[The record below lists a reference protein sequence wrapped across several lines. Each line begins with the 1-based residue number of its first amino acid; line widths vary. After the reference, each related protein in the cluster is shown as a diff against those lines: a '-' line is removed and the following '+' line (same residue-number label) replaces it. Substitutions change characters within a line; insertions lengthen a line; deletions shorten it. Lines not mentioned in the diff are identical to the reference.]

1 MNDMSL
7 SRRMPENVRVGLKP
21 TPFTERMRP
30 LNKFESLAY
39 WQGYWAPA
47 DFGNAEREYFAIRNT
62 ASVFDLSPMTKYRS
76 TGPDAEA
83 FLQRLMTRDIAKVKP
98 GRVAYT
104 IWCNDDGKVI
114 DDGTLFRLGA
124 AEFRLCCQEH
134 QLFWLL
140 TSAAGF
146 DVTIHEETD
155 EIAGLSLQ
163 GPTSFSVLR
172 AMGLDGIETMK
183 PFEMRHCPFGSGEIL
198 ISRTGFTG
206 DLGYELWCA
215 PEQALPLWDALQLA
229 GTDFGGVEPIGS
241 HALDMARIEAG
252 FIGAHID
259 FLPADQAVRAG
270 RASSP
275 FELGLEWLVDFSKGH
290 FTGRQ
295 ALLREQKAGS
305 KHCLVALDIDG
316 KHPANHA
323 LIYHNK
329 KKEVGHVSSGIWSPT
344 CKRNIGLA
352 MLQAPYGKTVT
363 DNLWA
368 EIYVMRELKWEKLM
382 AKCTIVKAPFFE
394 PARRRATPPGIH

>member
-1 MNDMSL
+1 MNNISQI
-7 SRRMPENVRVGLKP
+7 RPEQKSVRIGLKP
-21 TPFTERMRP
+21 TPFIERMRP

-62 ASVFDLSPMTKYRS
+62 ASVFDLSPMTKYRI
-76 TGPDAEA
+76 TGAESED
-83 FLQRLMTRDIAKVKP
+83 FLQRLMTRDISKLKP

-114 DDGTLFRLGA
+114 DDGTLFRLGVS
-124 AEFRLCCQEH
+124 EFRLCCQEH

-146 DVTIHEETD
+146 DVIIHEETD

-172 AMGLDGIETMK
+172 RLGLAGIETLK
-183 PFEMRHCPFGSGEIL
+183 PFELRDFAFEGSFIMV
-198 ISRTGFTG
+198 SRTGFTG

-215 PEQALPLWDALQLA
+215 PAQAIPLWDALHIA
-229 GTDFGGVEPIGS
+229 GQDFGGVEPIGS
-241 HALDMARIEAG
+241 TALDMARIEAG

-259 FLPADQAVRAG
+259 FMPADQAVRAG

-275 FELGLEWLVDFSKGH
+275 FELNLEWLVDFKKGH

-295 ALLREQKAGS
+295 ALLREKAAGS
-305 KHCLVALDIDG
+305 KHCLVAVDIDG
-316 KHPANHA
+316 NKPANHA

-329 KKEVGHVSSGIWSPT
+329 KTEVGHISSGIWSPT
-344 CKRNIGLA
+344 TKRNIGLA
-352 MLQAPYGKTVT
+352 MLQTPYGKSITS
-363 DNLWA
+363 NLWA

-382 AKCTIVKAPFFE
+382 AKCTITQTPFFNPE
-394 PARRRATPPGIH
+394 RRRLTPPNAF

>member
-1 MNDMSL
+1 MNDMSTRHL
-7 SRRMPENVRVGLKP
+7 PGNVRVGLKP
-21 TPFTERMRP
+21 TPFIDRLRP
-30 LNKFESLAY
+30 LNKFESLSY

-47 DFGNAEREYFAIRNT
+47 DFGNLDREYFAIRNT
-62 ASVFDLSPMTKYRS
+62 ASVFDLSPMTKYRI
-76 TGPDAEA
+76 TGPDSEA
-83 FLQRLMTRDIAKVKP
+83 FLQRMMTRNIAKLKP

-104 IWCNDDGKVI
+104 IWCDDQGKVI

-146 DVTIHEETD
+146 DVHIHEETD
-155 EIAGLSLQ
+155 EIIGLSLQ
-163 GPTSFSVLR
+163 GPTSYSVLR
-172 AMGLDGIETMK
+172 RLGMAGIETLK
-183 PFEMRHCPFGSGEIL
+183 PFELRDFAFEDGVIM

-206 DLGYELWCA
+206 DLGYELWGTPA
-215 PEQALPLWDALQLA
+215 QALPLWDALQIA
-229 GTDFGGVEPIGS
+229 GQDFGGVEPIGS
-241 HALDMARIEAG
+241 TALDMARIEAG

-259 FLPADQAVRAG
+259 FMPADQAVRAG
-270 RASSP
+270 RAASP
-275 FELGLEWLVDFSKGH
+275 FELNLGWLVDFEKGH
-290 FTGRQ
+290 FTGRS
-295 ALLREQKAGS
+295 ALLDEKKTGS

-316 KHPANHA
+316 NKPANHA

-329 KKEVGHVSSGIWSPT
+329 KAEVGHVSSGIWSPT

-352 MLQAPYGKTVT
+352 VLQTPYGISKN

-382 AKCTIVKAPFFE
+382 ARCTVVKAPFFE
-394 PARRRATPPGIH
+394 PARRKATPPNAY